1 MTSKIRKVEA
11 AKNQNTEPKYA
22 LSVIRSLRQQGHN
35 DRAIAR
41 LCGVHVRTVYR
52 SLEVG
57 FVKYPVQVTFELLA
71 GLR

>member
-1 MTSKIRKVEA
+1 MMKIKKVDA
-11 AKNQNTEPKYA
+11 VKNQNNSPEYA
-22 LSVIRSLRQQGHN
+22 AKVIRSLRQQGHS
-35 DRAIAR
+35 DPEMAK

-57 FVKYPVQVTFELLA
+57 FVKYPLQVTFELLA